1 MSSHI
6 DMTMK
11 TYDKGKFSQIMINIE
26 IKEQLDSLKT
36 IIPYKKHET
45 FISYGEVI
53 NFLIEK
59 LKNPTLHYPLNKFSI
74 RFPIKTKINSSN
86 STVMKTKLRSV
97 KINTQSTSK
106 V

>member
-11 TYDKGKFSQIMINIE
+11 NYDKGKFSQIMINID
-26 IKEQLDSLKT
+26 IKEQLDLLKL
-36 IIPYKKHET
+36 IISNKKDET

-59 LKNPTLHYPLNKFSI
+59 LKNQTLHYPLNKFSI
-74 RFPIKTKINSSN
+74 RFPIKTKINSPN
-86 STVMKTKLRSV
+86 STIIKTKLRSV
-97 KINTQSTSK
+97 KINK
-106 V
+106 